1 MQNDKSIIL
10 FDGVCNFCN
19 GVVNFL
25 IKQDKEKKLRF
36 AALQSEAGKKI
47 LVQYG
52 FPPSYQQS
60 FIFIDK
66 GKASRKSTA
75 ALKLFSQ
82 LPWFWKWMQI
92 FWIVPKFLRDAV
104 YEFISKHRYQ
114 WFGKKEKCR
123 IPTPDER
130 SRFLSEP

>member
-1 MQNDKSIIL
+1 VENDKPIIL

-36 AALQSEAGKKI
+36 AALQSEAGKKM

-52 FPPSYQQS
+52 FPAGYRQS
-60 FIFIDK
+60 FLFINK
-66 GKASRKSTA
+66 GITSRKSTA
-75 ALKLFSQ
+75 ALKLFNQ
-82 LPWFWKWMQI
+82 LPWYWKWMQI

-104 YEFISKHRYQ
+104 YEFVSKHRYQ
-114 WFGKKEKCR
+114 WFVKKNQC
-123 IPTPDER
+123 IVPTADTK
-130 SRFLSEP
+130 SRFL

>member
-1 MQNDKSIIL
+1 MENDQPIIL

-52 FPPSYQQS
+52 FPVHYRQS
-60 FIFIDK
+60 FIFINK
-66 GKASRKSTA
+66 SKASRKSTA
-75 ALKLFSQ
+75 ALKLFNQ
-82 LPWFWKWMQI
+82 LPWYWKWMQI

-104 YEFISKHRYQ
+104 YEFVSKHRYE
-114 WFGKKEKCR
+114 WFGKKNQCMV
-123 IPTPDER
+123 PTADTK
-130 SRFLSEP
+130 SRFL

>member
-1 MQNDKSIIL
+1 VENDKPIIL

-36 AALQSEAGKKI
+36 AALQSEAGVQ
-47 LVQYG
+47 LLEQYG

-66 GKASRKSTA
+66 GKAYRKSTA
-75 ALKLFSQ
+75 ALKLYNQ
-82 LPWFWKWMQI
+82 LPWYWKWIQV

-104 YEFISKHRYQ
+104 YEFISKHRYK

-123 IPTPDER
+123 MPTPDER
-130 SRFLSEP
+130 SRFLPEP

>member
-1 MQNDKSIIL
+1 MENDQPIIL

-52 FPPSYQQS
+52 FPADYRQS
-60 FIFIDK
+60 FIFINK
-66 GKASRKSTA
+66 SKASRKSTA
-75 ALKLFSQ
+75 ALKLSNQ
-82 LPWFWKWMQI
+82 LPWYWKWMQI

-104 YEFISKHRYQ
+104 YEFVSKHRYE
-114 WFGKKEKCR
+114 WFGKKNQCMV
-123 IPTPDER
+123 PTADTK
-130 SRFLSEP
+130 SRFL